1 MADVPEETFCPSAR
15 APGHGRGARRA
26 AMSAGLAITLAAA
39 LASAASVASV
49 ASAASVA
56 NTAAPGGQPGRPL
69 SSLAL
74 GLNAAPWDYIYAADV
89 SAGGGLDTLQP
100 LLQAADIGLLR
111 YGGGSYADYYDWQT
125 NTDIQTCIWGNPF
138 GSFTGAPFPYD
149 TTAPFTGASCDNTDS
164 LPFDQFSSQAKA
176 IGAGSFV
183 TVNYGSGTPAEAAA
197 WVTHSLTTPGD
208 SVALWEVGNENYGC
222 WEVNNW
228 LAQAPEDF
236 QGYKPN
242 DYTTVNGVYENPTC
256 PQVTQGDAQGTQTL
270 AASYA
275 VNARQFMLAMKTADP
290 SAEIGVPWA
299 FGSDVPGASVPDN
312 SEWNNTVL
320 GQDGRYTGFVD
331 AHYYPFSFGGATG
344 GSNPTDQQV
353 LQSLMSVPSL
363 YLQIRG
369 ELDAYDPKAQVV
381 VGETGVSNNETTTV
395 CTPTGALFAAGDVLS
410 WLSAGAQ
417 SVDWWD
423 MNNYGNTS
431 ATCTN
436 PDYGMFTSSS
446 PPVPETPYYGY
457 VLASVLAR
465 PGALLSSMGTSDP
478 ASVIA
483 YQSRLPG
490 GREAVAFINTSTSSA
505 QTVSFRPGT
514 PLRGQLTTWTYSAAG
529 QNATDSAIIQGTA
542 DASSFAR
549 GITLAPESMVIL
561 ASR

>member
-1 MADVPEETFCPSAR
+1 MAEVRGETFCPSAR
-15 APGHGRGARRA
+15 APGRGRGARRA
-26 AMSAGLAITLAAA
+26 AVSAGLAIALAAA
-39 LASAASVASV
+39 LSTASAAS
-49 ASAASVA
+49 AANA
-56 NTAAPGGQPGRPL
+56 AAPAGQPGRPL

-89 SAGGGLDTLQP
+89 SAGGGLDTIQP

-138 GSFTGAPFPYD
+138 GSFAGAPFPYD

-164 LPFDQFSSQAKA
+164 LPFDQFSSQAGA

-208 SVALWEVGNENYGC
+208 GVALWEVGNETYGC

-242 DYTTVNGVYENPTC
+242 DYSTVNGVYENPTC

-270 AASYA
+270 ATSYA
-275 VNARQFMLAMKTADP
+275 VNARQFMLAMKQADP
-290 SAEIGVPWA
+290 SAQIGVPWA

-320 GQDGRYTGFVD
+320 GQDGRYVGFVD
-331 AHYYPFSFGGATG
+331 AHYYPFSFSGATG

-353 LQSLMSVPSL
+353 LQSLLSVPSV
-363 YLQIRG
+363 YSQVRG
-369 ELDAYDPKAQVV
+369 ELDAYDPRAQIV

-395 CTPTGALFAAGDVLS
+395 CTPAGALFAAGDVLS

-465 PGALLSSMGTSDP
+465 PNALLATMGTSDP
-478 ASVIA
+478 ADVLA

-490 GREAVAFINTSTSSA
+490 GQEAVAFINTNTASA

-514 PLRGQLTTWTYSAAG
+514 PLYGQLRTWTYTAAN
-529 QNATDSAIIQGTA
+529 QNATDSTIVQGTTN
-542 DASSFAR
+542 ASSLAH
-549 GITLAPESMVIL
+549 GITLPPESMVIL
-561 ASR
+561 ESE